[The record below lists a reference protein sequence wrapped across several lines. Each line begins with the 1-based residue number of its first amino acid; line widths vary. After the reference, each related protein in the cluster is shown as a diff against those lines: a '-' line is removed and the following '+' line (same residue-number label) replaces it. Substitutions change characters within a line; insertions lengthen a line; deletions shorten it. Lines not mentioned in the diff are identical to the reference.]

1 MRHRSYPKIGGT
13 ADVAGGPWV
22 ATEKLHG
29 ANFVIAVEHEVVR
42 FGKRKAWLEP
52 ADAFFGWQLIAAVL
66 AERVRTLG
74 RLAPQVVCYGELFGG
89 GYPHPDVPAVPGLT
103 AIQTGVWYAPDLRWA
118 LFDILVAT
126 TDEDDGEMLMFA
138 ETEQLAREAGLLTAP
153 VLARGKRADLERVPV
168 AAPTAMP
175 ALLGLPPLADN
186 RREGYVLKPDRRMAG
201 RDRPIIKRKLPD
213 FDDARFD
220 EATSWDPGHLDLDQL
235 TAWALRLV
243 NPARVASARS
253 KVGDDHAQIVDEI
266 VLDVVADLELVFAA
280 AWRSLGEVGE
290 TRVLDAVGEAARSM
304 VAAHGVRPVSTDR

>member
-13 ADVAGGPWV
+13 ADAAGGTWV
-22 ATEKLHG
+22 ATEKIHG
-29 ANFVIAVEHEVVR
+29 ANFVIAVEHGVVR

-52 ADAFFGWQLIAAVL
+52 ADVFFGWQLIAPGL
-66 AERVRTLG
+66 ADRVRTLG
-74 RLAPQVVCYGELFGG
+74 TLAPQVVCYGELFGG
-89 GYPHPDVPAVPGLT
+89 GYPHPDVPAIPGLT

-118 LFDILVAT
+118 MFDILVAT
-126 TDEDDGEMLMFA
+126 GDDDEGEMLPFA
-138 ETEQLAREAGLLTAP
+138 ETEQLARDAELLAAP
-153 VLARGKRADLERVPV
+153 VLARGKRGELDRVPV
-168 AAPTAMP
+168 SAPTAMP
-175 ALLGLPPLADN
+175 ALLGLPSIADN

-201 RDRPIIKRKLPD
+201 SARPIIKRKLPD

-253 KVGDDHAQIVDEI
+253 KVGVDRAQLLDEI

-280 AWRSLGEVGE
+280 AWRSLGEAGE
-290 TRVLDAVGEAARSM
+290 TRVLDAVRGAAQLL
-304 VAAHGVRPVSTDR
+304 V